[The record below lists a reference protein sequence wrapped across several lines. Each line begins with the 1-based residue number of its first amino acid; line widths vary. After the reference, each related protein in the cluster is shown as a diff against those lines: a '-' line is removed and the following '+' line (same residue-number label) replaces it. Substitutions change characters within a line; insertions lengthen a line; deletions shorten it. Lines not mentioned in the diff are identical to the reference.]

1 MTDKIETEPLLD
13 GVTRLVDLIEGV
25 GEAPVETIADEPQAA
40 TARTFGFNVKEMN
53 ENYAVAIWGG
63 KAVVINEQP
72 AGPINDRVR
81 VMAFESMNQWFAN
94 KPTEIVGSDGQ
105 VKTVTWAKA
114 WQTHRDRRQYNGVEF
129 FPNPDGAAGAIGYLN
144 LYRGFSV
151 VPSPA
156 GSCSIF
162 KDHLL
167 TNVCNGDAKLY
178 AYVFG
183 WFAHMMQKPRE
194 RIGTALVLRGSRGSG
209 KSKVGEVIGSLIAAH
224 YFPVDDPRYIT
235 GQFNSHSASC
245 LFLHADEAV
254 WAGDKHAEGRLKS
267 LITSAVQMIEAK
279 GVDPIRM
286 PNYTHVLMTS
296 NEYWVV
302 PAGEDERRFCVL
314 DVGSHC
320 AQNNEYFRQ
329 MDEQLDAGGR
339 ERLLYELQAFDLAS
353 VNLWKI
359 PQTKALL
366 DQKLQS
372 LDSINDFWFNRLH
385 DGLLMS
391 EDDSWREQ
399 VIKADF
405 YSAYLKDSARI
416 GIGRKR
422 GEAEFWKRMLKLAP
436 GLTPSRPNVEV
447 APGIIKRTR
456 AFDVPPLNECRANF
470 EKFLGQ
476 SIAWPAQPTG
486 EGGRGKY
493 GSADDQMITG

>member
-1 MTDKIETEPLLD
+1 
-13 GVTRLVDLIEGV
+13 
-25 GEAPVETIADEPQAA
+25 
-40 TARTFGFNVKEMN
+40 
-53 ENYAVAIWGG
+53 
-63 KAVVINEQP
+63 
-72 AGPINDRVR
+72 
-81 VMAFESMNQWFAN
+81 
-94 KPTEIVGSDGQ
+94 
-105 VKTVTWAKA
+105 
-114 WQTHRDRRQYNGVEF
+114 
-129 FPNPDGAAGAIGYLN
+129 
-144 LYRGFSV
+144 
-151 VPSPA
+151 
-156 GSCSIF
+156 
-162 KDHLL
+162 
-167 TNVCNGDAKLY
+167 
-178 AYVFG
+178 
-183 WFAHMMQKPRE
+183 MQKPRE

-224 YFPVDDPRYIT
+224 YFPVDDPRYIA

-329 MDEQLDAGGR
+329 MDEQLDTGGR
-339 ERLLYELQAFDLAS
+339 ERLLFELQTFDLAS

-385 DGLLMS
+385 DGLLVS

-436 GLTPSRPNVEV
+436 GLGDK
-447 APGIIKRTR
+447 ALPGH
-456 AFDVPPLNECRANF
+456 APPLALDRGQRAVHLDRHAGVLAGILQHVAEGFIVPMLFPRLFHLGLGVGRLRGDRHHAALAATAGRQHVLDFALENHRRAALAFPSERDRDRIIFRRHRDPAAVVIQLDRRGVGVQAGRVRHRNF
-470 EKFLGQ
+470 SDERIKAGTDRRAADRYRKHCFAAHALIPQRDDGQ
-476 SIAWPAQPTG
+476 GVDSARRRHLDFDQRADRQDRA
-486 EGGRGKY
+486 EGGEARI
-493 GSADDQMITG
+493 DV